1 MLEHFQSICRHLFK
15 PAEGND
21 AVSIFDPTDPFR
33 SDTDESAKVARRL
46 NAAFLILLAAPK
58 HPDHKTDNLH
68 YHSYIDKY
76 YQTTIYI

>member
-33 SDTDESAKVARRL
+33 SDADESAKVARRL

-58 HPDHKTDNLH
+58 HPDHKKAQSLLH
-68 YHSYIDKY
+68 PDCQLRSHR
-76 YQTTIYI
+76 